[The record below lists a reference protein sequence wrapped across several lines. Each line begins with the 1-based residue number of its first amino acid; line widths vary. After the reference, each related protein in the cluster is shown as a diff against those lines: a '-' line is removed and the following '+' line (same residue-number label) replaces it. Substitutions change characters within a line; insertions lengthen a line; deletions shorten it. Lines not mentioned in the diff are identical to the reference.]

1 MRIAIINQ
9 PFDVVDAGE
18 EQRGSVAI
26 VNWELTRCLA
36 SRHQVTAW
44 AAAAKGQ
51 VAQEQ
56 YGPITIRRVPYSTR
70 SLHKAID
77 LISGRFSRGDPYM
90 GWDSFYRDYG
100 VKIARALAAENY
112 DVVYVSTLS
121 QYGPILRAA
130 LPNTKLVLHVHGD
143 ELDYFDRQR
152 TLRRLSAFDAIVTV
166 SEFVSR
172 ALRRRFPEYRGP
184 IDTIRNGVDV
194 NRYKP
199 RDPHEDTGR
208 KQLLFV
214 SRISPDKG
222 VHILA
227 RAFDLL
233 AQKRDDVELNIVGK
247 AGLHG
252 LGFLRMHFGD
262 PIVAPLRDYYGRGL
276 LDSIRKEI
284 FGQKHS
290 YIDSIKRELSAAA
303 AARIHWRGTVS
314 LEELVRL
321 YSTTS
326 IFVLPSVWEETFGL
340 PIVEGMAAGLPVVA
354 SRCGGIPEIIVEG
367 QTGRMVERADVQG
380 LANALDELLSNH
392 ALRQAMGKAGR
403 ARVESEFTWA
413 QAAGRLEATLLRLVP
428 ERSIPSVT
436 VQTPRGISTAA

>member
-1 MRIAIINQ
+1 MLRIAIINQ

-26 VNWELTRCLA
+26 VNWELTRGL
-36 SRHQVTAW
+36 SPRHEITLW

-51 VAQEQ
+51 VAQENF
-56 YGPITIRRVPYSTR
+56 GPILIRRVPYSAK
-70 SLHKAID
+70 SFHKAVD

-100 VKIARALAAENY
+100 VKIAAALANETY

-130 LPNTKLVLHVHGD
+130 LPKTKLVLHVHGD
-143 ELDYFDRQR
+143 ELDYFDRER
-152 TLRRLSAFDAIVTV
+152 TLRRLQAFDAIVTV
-166 SEFVSR
+166 SEFVSG
-172 ALRRRFPEYRGP
+172 ALRRRFPEFRGP

-199 RDPHEDTGR
+199 RGPETGEGR

-252 LGFLRMHFGD
+252 LGFMRMHFDD
-262 PIVAPLRDYYGRGL
+262 PIVAPLREYYGRGL
-276 LDSIRKEI
+276 IDSIRKEI
-284 FGQKHS
+284 LGQKHS
-290 YIDSIKRELSAAA
+290 YVDSIKRELSPAGAS
-303 AARIHWRGTVS
+303 RVNWRGTVS

-367 QTGRMVERADVQG
+367 RTGRMVERSDVQG
-380 LANALDELLSNH
+380 LANALDGLLNDS
-392 ALRQAMGKAGR
+392 ALRHSMGVAGR
-403 ARVESEFTWA
+403 ARVEAEFTWA
-413 QAAGRLEATLLRLVP
+413 QAAARLEKTLLSLTGDRAAAG
-428 ERSIPSVT
+428 IT
-436 VQTPRGISTAA
+436 V

>member
-1 MRIAIINQ
+1 MLIFRMRIAIINQ
-9 PFDVVDAGE
+9 PFDTVVAGD

-26 VNWELTRCLA
+26 VNWELMRGLA
-36 SRHQVTAW
+36 PHHEITAW
-44 AAAAKGQ
+44 AAASKGQ
-51 VAQEQ
+51 AKCENF
-56 YGPITIRRVPYSTR
+56 GEIRIRRVPYSTR
-70 SLHKAID
+70 SLHKAVD

-100 VKIARALAAENY
+100 VKIAGELAKESY

-121 QYGPILRAA
+121 QYGLILRAA
-130 LPNTKLVLHVHGD
+130 LPRTTKLVLHVHGD
-143 ELDYFDRQR
+143 ELDYFDRER

-194 NRYKP
+194 DRYQP
-199 RDPHEDTGR
+199 RGAETGEGR

-252 LGFLRMHFGD
+252 LGFMRMHFGD
-262 PIVAPLRDYYGRGL
+262 PIVAPLREYYGRGPVGT
-276 LDSIRKEI
+276 IRKEI
-284 FGQKHS
+284 LGQKRS
-290 YIDSIKRELSAAA
+290 YIESIQRELSPKGAD
-303 AARIHWRGTVS
+303 RLHWHGTVS

-321 YSTTS
+321 YASTS
-326 IFVLPSVWEETFGL
+326 VFVLPSVWEETFGL
-340 PIVEGMAAGLPVVA
+340 PIVEAMAAGLPVVA

-367 QTGRMVERADVQG
+367 RTGRMVERSDVQG
-380 LANALDELLSNH
+380 LARALDGLLDDSG
-392 ALRQAMGKAGR
+392 LRHSMGVAGR

-413 QAAGRLEATLLRLVP
+413 QAAARLEKTLLSLTR
-428 ERSIPSVT
+428 ERSAAGVT
-436 VQTPRGISTAA
+436 V